1 MDAGEGTGSPG
12 GWFAE
17 HAADRGRPVVSDALG
32 GGVRLFSYGAT
43 TYGSPDPDL
52 GPSARASATA
62 HGTEHRAEPIST
74 PVFDALYAERH
85 EPR

>member
-1 MDAGEGTGSPG
+1 MDAGERSGSPG

-43 TYGSPDPDL
+43 TYGSPDP
-52 GPSARASATA
+52 GPSARESATA

-74 PVFDALYAERH
+74 PVFDALYAERY